1 MYFCKVRN
9 KFIFNLKEK
18 DDFCRRLLFFS
29 EKYKH
34 FCLLDSNSSE
44 NSVPDRYF
52 EYDFICAF
60 DAIETLSSCD
70 NSILKVKNLHSK
82 FNDWMFGYLSYDLK
96 DEFYN
101 LPSKGVDHL
110 NSDHVSFF
118 IPKYVMLVKDNQLE
132 VLTHMNKES
141 INSLLNQIFNYN
153 CNEQKINNITFK
165 ARESKKSYLQ
175 KINEIKYHIKRGDIY
190 EINYCQEFF
199 NDNILISPHNIFYY
213 LNKSTKSPFAS
224 FLKNDNINLMG
235 FSPERYLCKN
245 NSKVISQ
252 PIKGTSKRSNDS
264 DEDNYL
270 FNNLIKSKK
279 DISENIMIVDLV
291 RNDLS
296 ITAKSGS
303 VNVDKLCG
311 VYSFSNVHQM
321 ISTISS
327 ELENGTH
334 FTDVIKSSF
343 PMGSMTGAPKKMA
356 LTLIDKFEENKR
368 SLYSGSVG
376 YITPAGDF
384 DFNVVIRS
392 LIYNYKRKY
401 LSLSVGGAITSKSI
415 PLKEYEECIIKAQP
429 IFNAFNHVL
438 DEI

>member
-1 MYFCKVRN
+1 MRN

-18 DDFCRRLLFFS
+18 DDFFRKLVFFS

-44 NSVPDRYF
+44 NNVPDRYF

-70 NSILKVKNLHSK
+70 NSILKVKNFHSK
-82 FNDWMFGYLSYDLK
+82 FNDWMFGYFSYDLK
-96 DEFYN
+96 DEFFN
-101 LPSKGVDHL
+101 LSSKGIDNL
-110 NSDHVSFF
+110 NSDHISFF

-132 VLTHMNKES
+132 VLTHKNKES
-141 INSLLNQIFNYN
+141 ITSLINQISNYN
-153 CNEQKINNITFK
+153 CNEQKINNINFK
-165 ARESKKSYLQ
+165 ARESKNSYLQ
-175 KINEIKYHIKRGDIY
+175 KINKIKLHIKRGDIY

-199 NDNILISPHNIFYY
+199 NDNILISAHNIFYH

-224 FLKNDNINLMG
+224 FLKNDKINLMG

-252 PIKGTSKRSNDS
+252 PIKGTSRRSNDS
-264 DEDNYL
+264 VEDNYL
-270 FNNLIKSKK
+270 FNNLLKSKK

-327 ELENGTH
+327 ELETGTH

-368 SLYSGSVG
+368 SIYSGSVG
-376 YITPAGDF
+376 YITPDGDF

-438 DEI
+438 DEK

>member
-18 DDFCRRLLFFS
+18 DYFFRKLVFFS
-29 EKYKH
+29 EEYEH
-34 FCLLDSNSSE
+34 FCLLDSNSSK
-44 NSVPDRYF
+44 NNVPERYF

-60 DAIETLSSCD
+60 DAIETLSSNN
-70 NSILKVKNLHSK
+70 NSILKIKDFHSK
-82 FNDWMFGYLSYDLK
+82 FNDWMFGCLSYDLK
-96 DEFYN
+96 DEIFN
-101 LPSKGVDHL
+101 IPSKSNDNL
-110 NSDHVSFF
+110 NSDHISFF
-118 IPKYVMLVKDNQLE
+118 IPKYVILAKDSKIE
-132 VLTHMNKES
+132 ILTYENKES
-141 INSLLNQIFNYN
+141 TNSLMNQISTYY
-153 CNEQKINNITFK
+153 CNEQKITDITFK
-165 ARESKKSYLQ
+165 ARESKQSYLQ
-175 KINEIKYHIKRGDIY
+175 KIKKIKYHIKRGDIY

-199 NDNILISPHNIFYY
+199 NDNVLISPYNIFYH
-213 LNKSTKSPFAS
+213 LNKSTQSPFAS
-224 FLKNDNINLMG
+224 FLKNDKINLIG
-235 FSPERYLCKN
+235 FSPERYLSKN
-245 NSKVISQ
+245 DLKILSQ
-252 PIKGTSKRSNDS
+252 PIKGTSGRSNDS
-264 DEDNYL
+264 DQDTFL
-270 FNNLIKSKK
+270 FNKLLKSKK

-296 ITAKSGS
+296 VTAKSGS

-327 ELENGTH
+327 QLENGMH
-334 FTDVIKSSF
+334 FTEVIKTSF
-343 PMGSMTGAPKKMA
+343 PMGSMTGAPKYMA
-356 LTLIDKFEENKR
+356 LNLIDKFEENKR

-376 YITPAGDF
+376 YITPNGDF

-415 PLKEYEECIIKAQP
+415 PIKEYEECIIKAQP

-438 DEI
+438 DEE

>member
-18 DDFCRRLLFFS
+18 DDFLRKLVFFS
-29 EKYKH
+29 EKYKY

-44 NSVPDRYF
+44 NNVPDRYF

-70 NSILKVKNLHSK
+70 NSILKFKNFHSK
-82 FNDWMFGYLSYDLK
+82 FNDWMFGYFSYDLK
-96 DEFYN
+96 DELFN
-101 LPSKGVDHL
+101 LPSKGIDNL
-110 NSDHVSFF
+110 NSDHISFF
-118 IPKYVMLVKDNQLE
+118 IPKYVMFVKDNQVE
-132 VLTHMNKES
+132 VLTHKNKES
-141 INSLLNQIFNYN
+141 ITSLINQISNYN
-153 CNEQKINNITFK
+153 CNEQKINNIAFK

-175 KINEIKYHIKRGDIY
+175 KINKIKYHIKRGDIY

-199 NDNILISPHNIFYY
+199 NDNILISAHNIFYH
-213 LNKSTKSPFAS
+213 LNKLTKSPFAS
-224 FLKNDNINLMG
+224 FLKNDKINLMG

-245 NSKVISQ
+245 NSKIISQ
-252 PIKGTSKRSNDS
+252 PIKGTSRRSNDS
-264 DEDNYL
+264 VEDNYL
-270 FNNLIKSKK
+270 FNNLLKSKK

-376 YITPAGDF
+376 YITPGGDF

-438 DEI
+438 DEK

>member
-1 MYFCKVRN
+1 MRN

-18 DDFCRRLLFFS
+18 DDFLRKLVFFS
-29 EKYKH
+29 EKYIH

-52 EYDFICAF
+52 EFDFICAF
-60 DAIETLSSCD
+60 DAVETLSSCE

-82 FNDWMFGYLSYDLK
+82 FHDWMFGYLSYDLK
-96 DEFYN
+96 DEFFN
-101 LPSKGVDHL
+101 LPFKGIDNL

-132 VLTHMNKES
+132 VLTHENKDS
-141 INSLLNQIFNYN
+141 INSLINQISNYN
-153 CNEQKINNITFK
+153 CNEQKINTISFK

-175 KINEIKYHIKRGDIY
+175 KINKIKYHIKRGDIY

-199 NDNILISPHNIFYY
+199 NDNILISAHNIFYH

-224 FLKNDNINLMG
+224 FLKNDKINLMG

-245 NSKVISQ
+245 NLKVISQ
-252 PIKGTSKRSNDS
+252 PIKGTSRRSNDS
-264 DEDNYL
+264 FEDNYL
-270 FNNLIKSKK
+270 FNNLLKSKK

-438 DEI
+438 DEK